1 MPIQT
6 TKTSNVYY
14 PDGCE
19 VEVDTGSGYFDL
31 GATNSAVTNTLEWTE
46 NRVDSANAGPLRV
59 QVRDMKMTGS
69 FTLINLDPE
78 GVEKMGGGIFTKVD
92 TSGSVAPEDQVQ
104 ASPADEV
111 LNNLIM
117 LDSSGNNLRPAA
129 APSVTSVTG
138 GTSGALTVN
147 TDYDIIVNSA
157 SPSGYSIRYES
168 GAVTGSEDVTIV
180 YPSQSMVS
188 QSTVYMGSTT
198 ETLTAYAMRLTHTDD
213 NGKIRRLELF
223 SVDTG
228 SGGIQF
234 NFKGSNEDGVE
245 EMPISYIAKVSS
257 SAVDGSTLADGRQ
270 LAAWT
275 IDAGAE

>member
-1 MPIQT
+1 
-6 TKTSNVYY
+6 VYF

-31 GATNSAVTNTLEWTE
+31 GATNSSVTNTLEWTE

-59 QVRDMKMTGS
+59 QVRDMKMTGA
-69 FTLINLDPE
+69 FVLINLDPE
-78 GVEKMGGGIFTKVD
+78 GVEKLGGGMFTRET
-92 TSGSVAPEDQVQ
+92 TSGSVTPEDQVQ
-104 ASPADEV
+104 SDPADEV
-111 LNNLIM
+111 LVDLVL
-117 LDSSGNNLRPAA
+117 LDSSGNNLRPSAS
-129 APSVTSVTG
+129 PTITSVTAAS
-138 GTSGALTVN
+138 SGVLTVN
-147 TDYDIIVNSA
+147 TDYDVVPNSSSA
-157 SPSGYSIRYES
+157 SGYSIRYES
-168 GAVTGSEDVTIV
+168 GAVSGSEDVTIV
-180 YPSQSMVS
+180 YPSQNCLS
-188 QSTVYMGSTT
+188 QTIVYMGSTT
-198 ETLTAYAMRLTHTDD
+198 ELLTAYAMRLTHTDD

-257 SAVDGSTLADGRQ
+257 SAVNGSALTDGRQ

-275 IDAGAE
+275 IDDGAE